1 MIKGFR
7 DFITRGN
14 VLELAVAV
22 VIGTAFT
29 AVVTSVV
36 ENLINPVIAAI
47 GSPDTGGLATPLRDY
62 PEATINWGAVVTAL
76 INFFVIAAVVYAVF
90 VAPMNRYRELRAR
103 GDEDEPGAPPEDV
116 LLLQEIRD
124 LLRSQQGLPPA
135 SPAPRTDAPQT

>member
-1 MIKGFR
+1 VIKGFR

-14 VLELAVAV
+14 VLDLAVAV

-47 GSPDTGGLATPLRDY
+47 GSPDTGGLATPLRDF

-90 VAPMNRYRELRAR
+90 VAPMNKYRDQRAR
-103 GDEDEPGAPPEDV
+103 GEEDEPEAPPDDV

-124 LLRSQQGLPPA
+124 LLRSQQGLPPTA
-135 SPAPRTDAPQT
+135 ATPTDAPRT

>member
-14 VLELAVAV
+14 VLDLAVAV

-116 LLLQEIRD
+116 MLLQEIRD
-124 LLRSQQGLPPA
+124 LLRSQQGPPPTDTA
-135 SPAPRTDAPQT
+135 PAEAPRT

>member
-1 MIKGFR
+1 VIKGFR

-14 VLELAVAV
+14 VLDLAVAV

-47 GSPDTGGLATPLRDY
+47 GSPDTGGLATPLRDF
-62 PEATINWGAVVTAL
+62 PEATINWGAIVTAL
-76 INFFVIAAVVYAVF
+76 INFFIIAAVVYAVF
-90 VAPMNRYRELRAR
+90 VAPMNRYRKLRAR

-124 LLRSQQGLPPA
+124 LLRSQQGQPATTAAPPE
-135 SPAPRTDAPQT
+135 APRT